1 MPFALAMKRE
11 VTTPLRAAIV
21 GCGRIGANTAERLRE
36 TLPPVWF
43 PYSHLDALREVV
55 GVELVAVC
63 DQNEAAGRMAAD
75 TYGASRCYVDG
86 LRMIDEV
93 RPDILLIAT
102 RTEGRARL
110 IEHAAEKGVGGV
122 HFEKPLAHSVM
133 ECRHALAA
141 AEVAGVKLSYGAV
154 RRCMDVPRR
163 VKKGIDAEE
172 MGMLRQIVIE
182 CGRVELLW
190 SHPHHF
196 DLITFFAGLSDVEA
210 IQARMTFETAAWSE
224 RVLDADP
231 IVEALSIQ
239 FRGRLSATILPTG
252 SGVVRLICERGEYVI
267 GGNTSWLAVREY
279 GTGIRVSGEREVSVP
294 FTMSGRRR
302 ALMELAS
309 AVRGEGATSYSAAD
323 ILRSNQ
329 LGLAGAWSAVNQG
342 RMVRLDEVPDDFTVT
357 GRKGDL
363 FA

>member
-1 MPFALAMKRE
+1 
-11 VTTPLRAAIV
+11 
-21 GCGRIGANTAERLRE
+21 
-36 TLPPVWF
+36 
-43 PYSHLDALREVV
+43 
-55 GVELVAVC
+55 
-63 DQNEAAGRMAAD
+63 
-75 TYGASRCYVDG
+75 
-86 LRMIDEV
+86 MIDEV

-252 SGVVRLICERGEYVI
+252 AGVVRLICERGEYVI

>member
-1 MPFALAMKRE
+1 VPFALAMKRE

-36 TLPPVWF
+36 TLPSVWF
-43 PYSHLDALREVV
+43 PYSHLDALREVA

-63 DQNEAAGRMAAD
+63 DQNEAAGRIAAD
-75 TYGASRCYVDG
+75 TYGASRCYGDG

-133 ECRHALAA
+133 ECRYALVA
-141 AEVAGVKLSYGAV
+141 AEAAGMKLSYGAV

-163 VKKGIDAEE
+163 VKEGIDAEE
-172 MGMLRQIVIE
+172 LGVLRQIVIE

-196 DLITFFAGLSDVEA
+196 DLITFFAGLGEVEA
-210 IQARMTFETAAWSE
+210 IQARMSYELAAWKGK
-224 RVLDADP
+224 VLDADP
-231 IVEALSIQ
+231 LVEGLAIQ
-239 FRGRLSATILPTG
+239 FGGGVCATILATG
-252 SGVVRLICERGEYVI
+252 AGVVRVICEKGEYVI
-267 GGNTSWLAVREY
+267 GGNTSWLVIHER
-279 GTGIRVSGEREVSVP
+279 GSGMEWRQPRPVSVP
-294 FTMSGRRR
+294 FTMSGRQR
-302 ALMELAS
+302 ALMELAA
-309 AVRGEGATSYSAAD
+309 AVRGEATTCYTAAD

-329 LGLAGAWSAVNQG
+329 LGLASAWSAVNEG
-342 RMVRLDEVPDDFTVT
+342 RVVGIAEVPDDFVVT